1 MSTPLI
7 TLYPSFYS
15 RFACKAGDCV
25 HSCCVQ
31 DWEIDIDDDTAALYQ
46 SMEGPLGDE
55 IRQSMRKNEETYYWD
70 MKDGKCPFLNKQGL
84 CRIVLEKGE
93 NALCDICAM
102 HPRFFVYAGNFEL
115 AGTGLCCEKTVEL
128 LLEEKGPLVFVTD
141 YPEEKASL
149 ASLLHALGYKADKK
163 NLIFS
168 PSISTI
174 CYEQLLSHY
183 EKTEPINAAW
193 TASLLHMKTHVQ
205 KAADRVHQLLEEIP
219 SSHLTRIYQYI
230 LYRGLEKAETYGLS
244 AVMAYA
250 RESVDFILLATAFYG
265 DFPEQ
270 VRLWSEQIEYDTENV
285 DRLLS
290 LLSGQ

>member
-25 HSCCVQ
+25 RSCCVQ

-46 SMEGPLGDE
+46 SLEGPLGNE
-55 IRQSMRKNEETYYWD
+55 IRQAMRRNEETYYWD
-70 MKDGKCPFLNKQGL
+70 MKDGKCPFLNNQGL

-93 NALCDICAM
+93 GALCDICAM

-128 LLEEKGPLVFVTD
+128 LLEEEGPLVFVTD

-149 ASLLHALGYKADKK
+149 ASLLHALGYNVDKK
-163 NLIFS
+163 NLTFIS
-168 PSISTI
+168 SISTT
-174 CYEQLLSHY
+174 CYEPLLSHY

-193 TASLLHMKTHVQ
+193 TASLLHIKKHVQ
-205 KAADRVHQLLEEIP
+205 EASGRVRQMLAKIP

-230 LYRGLEKAETYGLS
+230 LYRGLEKAEIYGLP
-244 AVMAYA
+244 AVMTYA

-265 DFPEQ
+265 DLPEQ

-285 DRLLS
+285 DLLLS
-290 LLSGQ
+290 LLAKQ

>member
-15 RFACKAGDCV
+15 RFTCKTGDCV

-46 SMEGPLGDE
+46 SMDGPLGEE
-55 IRQSMRKNEETYYWD
+55 IRKAMRKNEETYYWD
-70 MKDGKCPFLNKQGL
+70 MKDGKCPFLNTQGL

-128 LLEEKGPLVFVTD
+128 LLEEKESLVFVTD

-163 NLIFS
+163 DLIFS

-193 TASLLHMKTHVQ
+193 TASLLHMKMHVQ
-205 KAADRVHQLLEEIP
+205 KAADRVRQLLEEIP
-219 SSHLTRIYQYI
+219 SPHLTRIYQYI
-230 LYRGLEKAETYGLS
+230 LYRGLEKAETYGIP

-265 DFPEQ
+265 DLPEQ

-285 DRLLS
+285 DLLLS
-290 LLSGQ
+290 LLAKQ

>member
-46 SMEGPLGDE
+46 SMDGPLGEE
-55 IRQSMRKNEETYYWD
+55 IRKAMRKNEETYYWD
-70 MKDGKCPFLNKQGL
+70 MKDGKCPFLNTQGL

-93 NALCDICAM
+93 GALCDICAM
-102 HPRFFVYAGNFEL
+102 HPRFFVYAGDFEL

-128 LLEEKGPLVFVTD
+128 LLEEEGPLVFVTK
-141 YPEEKASL
+141 YPDEKATL
-149 ASLLHALGYKADKK
+149 ASLLRALGYAIDERF
-163 NLIFS
+163 LFFT
-168 PSISTI
+168 PSTDTVH
-174 CYEQLLSHY
+174 YEKLLSHY
-183 EKTEPINAAW
+183 EKTEPINATW
-193 TASLLHMKTHVQ
+193 TASLLHMKKHVQ
-205 KAADRVHQLLEEIP
+205 KGADKVILSSLKIPDSWLHRV
-219 SSHLTRIYQYI
+219 YQYI
-230 LYRGLEKAETYGLS
+230 LYRGLEKAETYGLP

-265 DFPEQ
+265 NFPEQ
-270 VRLWSEQIEYDTENV
+270 VRLWSEQIEYATENV
-285 DRLLS
+285 DLLLT
-290 LLSGQ
+290 LLAEP

>member
-46 SMEGPLGDE
+46 SMDGPLGAE
-55 IRQSMRKNEETYYWD
+55 IRKAMRKNEETYYWD
-70 MKDGKCPFLNKQGL
+70 MKDGKCPFLNTQGL

-93 NALCDICAM
+93 GALCDICAM
-102 HPRFFVYAGNFEL
+102 HPRFFVCAGNFEL

-128 LLEEKGPLVFVTD
+128 LLEEEGPLVFVTE
-141 YPEEKASL
+141 YPDEKATL
-149 ASLLHALGYKADKK
+149 ASLLRALGYTIDEKY
-163 NLIFS
+163 LFFT
-168 PSISTI
+168 PSTDTVH
-174 CYEQLLSHY
+174 YEKLLSHY
-183 EKTEPINAAW
+183 EKTEPINATW
-193 TASLLHMKTHVQ
+193 TASLLHMKKHVQ
-205 KAADRVHQLLEEIP
+205 KGADKVILSSLKIPDSWLHRV
-219 SSHLTRIYQYI
+219 YQYI
-230 LYRGLEKAETYGLS
+230 LYRGLEKAETYGLP

-265 DFPEQ
+265 NFPEQ

-285 DRLLS
+285 DLLLT
-290 LLSGQ
+290 LLAEP

>member
-15 RFACKAGDCV
+15 RFTCKAGDCV

-46 SMEGPLGDE
+46 SMDGPLGEE
-55 IRQSMRKNEETYYWD
+55 IRKAMRKNEETYYWD

-128 LLEEKGPLVFVTD
+128 LLEEKGSLVFVTD

-205 KAADRVHQLLEEIP
+205 R
-219 SSHLTRIYQYI
+219 SSRP
-230 LYRGLEKAETYGLS
+230 GPS
-244 AVMAYA
+244 AVGGN
-250 RESVDFILLATAFYG
+250 SI
-265 DFPEQ
+265 FPSYPDIP
-270 VRLWSEQIEYDTENV
+270 VHTLPGSGKSRNLRTLCRDGLRPGKRRFHSPCH
-285 DRLLS
+285 RLLR
-290 LLSGQ
+290 